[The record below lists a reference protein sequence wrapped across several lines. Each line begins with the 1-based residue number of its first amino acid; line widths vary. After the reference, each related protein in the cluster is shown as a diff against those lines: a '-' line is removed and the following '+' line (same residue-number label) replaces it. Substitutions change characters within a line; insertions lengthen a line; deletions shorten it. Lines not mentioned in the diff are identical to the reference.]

1 MQARTAPARSSSPM
15 STALERSLRR
25 ALRKKTRAR
34 NGLEPVPIHDVRVA
48 LRRCRSL
55 AEGFANLDPHPVWRK
70 LLKAC
75 KKQQSGLAD
84 FRDLQVMREWL
95 RQLHLTSGPVGSALS
110 AALSEEELA
119 VRKKAE
125 ASLDSFPQKRWK
137 RWQKRLPARAQL
149 IPASEWRLAMI
160 ALERLARVRSLDRHW
175 RRQRTVKAWH
185 RLRVAVK
192 RFRYIVESFL
202 PEQHAVWKRNL
213 KRLQDILGEGH
224 DLDVLRA
231 KILEV
236 ASKERVPKRGLQQ
249 ALRRVDRASAERV
262 REFERLVYQES
273 PSGTL
278 GERKPKA
285 AGPWLPTP
293 WDRWRLELTKVADV
307 TARGAGGRARS
318 SASRVRPAAAR
329 IRRSRAALRRTSLAL

>member
-1 MQARTAPARSSSPM
+1 M
-15 STALERSLRR
+15 
-25 ALRKKTRAR
+25 
-34 NGLEPVPIHDVRVA
+34 
-48 LRRCRSL
+48 
-55 AEGFANLDPHPVWRK
+55 WRK

-95 RQLHLTSGPVGSALS
+95 HRLHLTSGPVGSALS

-119 VRKKAE
+119 ARRKAE

-149 IPASEWRLAMI
+149 IRASEPHLAMI

-175 RRQRTVKAWH
+175 RRQHTVKAWH

-202 PEQHAVWKRNL
+202 PEQHAVWKRDL
-213 KRLQDILGEGH
+213 KRLQDLLGEGH
-224 DLDVLRA
+224 DLDVLRT

-236 ASKERVPKRGLQQ
+236 ASKQRMPKRGLQQ
-249 ALRRVDRASAERV
+249 ALRQVDHASAEHV
-262 REFERLVYQES
+262 REFERVVYQE
-273 PSGTL
+273 PPGGRL
-278 GERKPKA
+278 GER
-285 AGPWLPTP
+285 
-293 WDRWRLELTKVADV
+293 R
-307 TARGAGGRARS
+307 
-318 SASRVRPAAAR
+318 
-329 IRRSRAALRRTSLAL
+329 

>member
-119 VRKKAE
+119 ARKKAE

-149 IPASEWRLAMI
+149 IPASESRLAMI

-213 KRLQDILGEGH
+213 KRLQDLLGEGH

-262 REFERLVYQES
+262 REFEQARLSGIASGRWVNEAES
-273 PSGTL
+273 RRTL
-278 GERKPKA
+278 A
-285 AGPWLPTP
+285 AARLGIAGGWS
-293 WDRWRLELTKVADV
+293 WRTVADV
-307 TARGAGGRARS
+307 TARDAGGRARS
-318 SASRVRPAAAR
+318 SASRARPATAR
-329 IRRSRAALRRTSLAL
+329 IRRSRAALRRTS